1 MVACIAVSL
10 PRHCVAFEFRFDFS
24 WELKTLVNSLQI
36 LLDSVAYFAASPV
49 SAPFAVVVVVLLLF
63 HLLSLCLLVYF
74 FIRFLQVL
82 LLSQLIR
89 LLWLTHW
96 LTYAIS
102 FCSLSLSFAHST
114 LILSHAHS
122 ITQLKLSR
130 PARHSRPA
138 PLSVD
143 PWQSASSAV
152 ASASD
157 NDLLWLPRRRSSDAV
172 ATRATHVKHSL
183 KGQKKGKSV

>member
-1 MVACIAVSL
+1 MVACIPVSL

-24 WELKTLVNSLQI
+24 WELKTLVNSLQV

-49 SAPFAVVVVVLLLF
+49 SAPFAVVVLLLF

-82 LLSQLIR
+82 LLCQL
-89 LLWLTHW
+89 TVTYS
-96 LTYAIS
+96 LTYLCNFILL
-102 FCSLSLSFAHST
+102 SLSLSFAHST

-138 PLSVD
+138 PSSVD

-157 NDLLWLPRRRSSDAV
+157 NDLLWLPRRRSSDAD

-183 KGQKKGKSV
+183 KG

>member
-63 HLLSLCLLVYF
+63 CSALFLCLLVYF

-96 LTYAIS
+96 LTYAFS
-102 FCSLSLSFAHST
+102 FCSLSFAHST
-114 LILSHAHS
+114 LILSHVHS

-130 PARHSRPA
+130 PARHSHPA
-138 PLSVD
+138 PSSVD

-183 KGQKKGKSV
+183 KG

>member
-36 LLDSVAYFAASPV
+36 LLDSVAYFAPSPV
-49 SAPFAVVVVVLLLF
+49 SAPFAVVVVVLLLFHLLLF

-102 FCSLSLSFAHST
+102 FCSLSLSLTAHS
-114 LILSHAHS
+114 HVHS

-130 PARHSRPA
+130 PARHSHPA
-138 PLSVD
+138 PSSVD

-183 KGQKKGKSV
+183 KG